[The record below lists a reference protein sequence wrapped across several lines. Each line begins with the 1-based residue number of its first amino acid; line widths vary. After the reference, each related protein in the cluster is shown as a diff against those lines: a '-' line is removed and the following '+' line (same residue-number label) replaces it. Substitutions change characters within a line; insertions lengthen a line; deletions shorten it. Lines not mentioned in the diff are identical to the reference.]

1 MNDKETIK
9 KILGEIDFILDI
21 YEDEE
26 DWEGEGGATH
36 KTIMKKLRKIRKLLD
51 DDGIN
56 YNTHGYDESES
67 QNPKLKEVY
76 DIVVDEVLGQY
87 DHEMNTTEEEWK
99 NFPPPPWSY
108 ENDFDIER
116 CLKELKKILKKK

>member
-1 MNDKETIK
+1 MDDKKVIK
-9 KILGEIDFILDI
+9 KILDEIDFILEI
-21 YEDEE
+21 YEAEADLGPYHQ
-26 DWEGEGGATH
+26 D
-36 KTIMKKLRKIRKLLD
+36 IMKKLRKIRKLLE

-76 DIVVDEVLGQY
+76 ETVVDELLGEY

>member
-1 MNDKETIK
+1 MNDKEAIK

-21 YEDEE
+21 YEDED
-26 DWEGEGGATH
+26 DWEGEGGTTQ
-36 KTIMKKLRKIRKLLD
+36 KTIMKKLRKIRKLLED
-51 DDGIN
+51 NGIN
-56 YNTHGYDESES
+56 YDTFEDDDTS
-67 QNPKLKEVY
+67 PKSNEAY
-76 DIVVDEVLGQY
+76 ATVVDYILATY

>member
-1 MNDKETIK
+1 MDDKKVIK
-9 KILGEIDFILDI
+9 KILDEIDFILEI
-21 YEDEE
+21 YEAEADLGPYHQ
-26 DWEGEGGATH
+26 D
-36 KTIMKKLRKIRKLLD
+36 IMKKLRKIRKLLD

-76 DIVVDEVLGQY
+76 ETVVDELLGEY

-99 NFPPPPWSY
+99 NFPPPPWSV
-108 ENDFDIER
+108 NDDWDIQAK
-116 CLKELKKILKKK
+116 LKDLKKILKKK

>member
-1 MNDKETIK
+1 MDDKKVIK

-36 KTIMKKLRKIRKLLD
+36 KTIMKKLRYIRKLLADNGIYYDTFED
-51 DDGIN
+51 DDK
-56 YNTHGYDESES
+56 S
-67 QNPKLKEVY
+67 PKSNEAY
-76 DIVVDEVLGQY
+76 ATVVDYILATY